1 MLDPAMYG
9 RRHLIF
15 GVVALAILM
24 ASIDS
29 TIITVAIPTLR
40 TSLRTNI
47 IWTGWTVAG
56 YQLGQ
61 LLVMPLAG
69 KLSDEWGRRRVFLGS
84 LAIFTIASALCGLAP
99 NIYFLV
105 AMRVVQALGGGSM
118 MPSCSGI
125 VSDLYRENRMRAIG
139 LFTSI
144 FPMGAILG
152 PNLGGFLIDSFSWR
166 YVFFVNVPLG
176 GIAIL
181 ATLLLYRERSAFGS
195 TRVDWK
201 GSVSYASA
209 ILLLLLWATW
219 VGENTRNLRSPIVWL
234 MPILAVAAGVYF
246 FRHEARFSNPII
258 APDLLRHRPL
268 VAANLYNLVFGMGN
282 FGVLAFFP
290 TYFEEKYGF
299 SPTFA
304 GLLLTPRA
312 IAMVGFSIV
321 ASIYIIRFGYR
332 IPMIAKCLLQAA
344 TLTLLSLGLHTVHIG
359 PLVLGELAWLS
370 VLMVMTGTG
379 LGIGQPASNNAALDI
394 LPGKLASAAGVRNM
408 FRLTG
413 GLIGTSMVSITL
425 ALYGRAHEVTGLA
438 MVFNLLAV
446 FNLICIPIV
455 FFIPDTARIRY
466 KASRDEAAQEP
477 PVLEEVLAEGS

>member
-1 MLDPAMYG
+1 MYG

-47 IWTGWTVAG
+47 IWTCWTVAG

-84 LAIFTIASALCGLAP
+84 LALFTIASGLCGLAP

-118 MPSCSGI
+118 MPSCTGI

-152 PNLGGFLIDSFSWR
+152 PNLGGFLIDNFSWR

-176 GIAIL
+176 AIAIL
-181 ATLLLYRERSAFGS
+181 ATLLLYREKSAFGS
-195 TRVDWK
+195 TLVDWK

-209 ILLLLLWATW
+209 ILLLLLSATW
-219 VGENTRNLRSPIVWL
+219 IGENTGNLRSPIIWV
-234 MPILAVAAGVYF
+234 MPLLAVVAGVYF
-246 FRHEARFSNPII
+246 FRHEARFPNPII
-258 APDLLRHRPL
+258 APDLVRHRPL

-299 SPTFA
+299 SAAFA

-312 IAMVGFSIV
+312 VAMVGFSIV

-425 ALYGRAHEVTGLA
+425 AIYGRAHEVTGLA
-438 MVFNLLAV
+438 TVFNMLAV
-446 FNLICIPIV
+446 CNLICIPIV
-455 FFIPDTARIRY
+455 FFIPDTARLRY
-466 KASRDEAAQEP
+466 KAAREETETQP
-477 PVLEEVLAEGS
+477 PALEEALVEGS